1 MYHVFPSCSCCHDAR
16 QIDPYVVS
24 FLHLIQC
31 YIFMFLVNHIID
43 LLDMA
48 ILVPR
53 QPVKL
58 TVTNQGVVE
67 GYGVRAAHEIPSRTL
82 VLKFTGKSYSTKEE
96 AESDRISVRSKG
108 LCIIFRT
115 SKGGGRWIVPD
126 RQCQAR
132 YLNTSA
138 DKVILCNN
146 YLHFRTI
153 HSFII

>member
-1 MYHVFPSCSCCHDAR
+1 
-16 QIDPYVVS
+16 
-24 FLHLIQC
+24 
-31 YIFMFLVNHIID
+31 MFLVKHIID
-43 LLDMA
+43 FLDTAA

-82 VLKFTGKSYSTKEE
+82 VLKFTGRSYSTKEE
-96 AESDRISVRSKG
+96 AERDRTSVRSQG
-108 LCIIFRT
+108 IIIFRT
-115 SKGGGRWIVPD
+115 NKGGGRWIVPD

-138 DKVILCNN
+138 NKVSLCNN
-146 YLHFRTI
+146 FLHYLTI
-153 HSFII
+153 YSFMI

>member
-1 MYHVFPSCSCCHDAR
+1 
-16 QIDPYVVS
+16 
-24 FLHLIQC
+24 
-31 YIFMFLVNHIID
+31 
-43 LLDMA
+43 MA

-82 VLKFTGKSYSTKEE
+82 VLKFTGRSYSNKEE
-96 AESDRISVRSKG
+96 AERDRTSVRSQG
-108 LCIIFRT
+108 IIIFRT
-115 SKGGGRWIVPD
+115 NKGGGRWIVPD

-138 DKVILCNN
+138 DKVSLCNN

-153 HSFII
+153 WFIYDLMKDQINIHSYDVGPDEVWLYSTRTIAKDEELLLEY